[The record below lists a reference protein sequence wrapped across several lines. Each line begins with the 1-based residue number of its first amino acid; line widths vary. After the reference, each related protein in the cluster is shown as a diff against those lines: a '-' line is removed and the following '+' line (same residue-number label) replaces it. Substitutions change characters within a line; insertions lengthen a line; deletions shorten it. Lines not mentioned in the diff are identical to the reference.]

1 MRGQEFAATDA
12 AAIDGV
18 LTAGFL
24 RQLTPY
30 APLRMGART
39 SAQFCAVPDDPIP
52 QTSRPWQDIACE
64 LARAPNRQRAR
75 DLAEELNRALERK
88 ESSYN
93 PKP

>member
-30 APLRMGART
+30 APVRMAART
-39 SAQFCAVPDDPIP
+39 SAQFCAMPDDP
-52 QTSRPWQDIACE
+52 SRRPWQDIARE
-64 LARAPNRQRAR
+64 LAGAPNRQRAR
-75 DLAEELNRALERK
+75 DLAEEVNRALERK
-88 ESSYN
+88 ESRYT